1 MENWD
6 RINAVQRMQ
15 DYIEQNIDKPITLY
29 ELSRYAAY
37 SPYHCERIFALFHTW
52 ALSTSYERRTKNG

>member
-15 DYIEQNIDKPITLY
+15 EHIEEHITEPIPLHMLSKLAGYEDKL
-29 ELSRYAAY
+29 
-37 SPYHCERIFALFHTW
+37 
-52 ALSTSYERRTKNG
+52 